1 MKHIVWIAVMAL
13 VLGACSKEEQQA
25 APAAQEATV
34 VEEAPLPQVPAE
46 AAPEEAADEEIEV
59 VEESAAEEDP
69 EDEPIVLAVAD
80 TNAAPNREWKFKEG
94 EHYTRLVPAQTT
106 FGGADKIE
114 VSESFMYSCPHCRTL
129 DPYLTR
135 WDADKDPGI
144 RFVRIPA
151 PWNQAGVLHAQIYY
165 TLSIL
170 GQNGTLENPEAFH
183 QTVFSEFHD
192 RGNRLTSKDAIERL
206 FARFGVSS
214 EDFNKT
220 WSSFEVNTRMRKGG
234 DLIRRYGITSVPTVV
249 VNGKYRTSA
258 AQAGG
263 YDELIELIDELT
275 VREGIR

>member
-13 VLGACSKEEQQA
+13 VLGACSKEEQP
-25 APAAQEATV
+25 APAAQEAV
-34 VEEAPLPQVPAE
+34 AVEEAPAAE
-46 AAPEEAADEEIEV
+46 VATQAAPEEAADEEIEL
-59 VEESAAEEDP
+59 VEESDAVEDS
-69 EDEPIVLAVAD
+69 EDEPILLAVAD
-80 TNAAPNREWKFKEG
+80 TNEALNREWKFKEG
-94 EHYTRLVPAQTT
+94 QHYTRLVPAQTT

-114 VSESFMYSCPHCRTL
+114 VSEAFMYSCPHCRTL
-129 DPYLTR
+129 DPFLNR
-135 WDADKDPGI
+135 WEADKDPGI

-151 PWNQAGVLHAQIYY
+151 PWNQAGILHAQIYY
-165 TLSIL
+165 TQSIL
-170 GQNGTLENPEAFH
+170 GENGTLEDPDAFH
-183 QTVFSEFHD
+183 MAVFSEFHD
-192 RGNRLTSKDAIERL
+192 RGNQLLSKDAVERL

-214 EDFNKT
+214 EDFNRT

-263 YDELIELIDELT
+263 YDELIELIEELT

>member
-13 VLGACSKEEQQA
+13 VLGGCGKEEQ
-25 APAAQEATV
+25 PTTAAQDAAV
-34 VEEAPLPQVPAE
+34 VEEVPVAE
-46 AAPEEAADEEIEV
+46 VAAENVPEEAADEELEV
-59 VEESAAEEDP
+59 VEESAAVDDP

-80 TNAAPNREWKFKEG
+80 TNEALNREWKYKEG

-129 DPYLTR
+129 DPYLDR
-135 WDADKDPGI
+135 WEADKDPGI

-151 PWNQAGVLHAQIYY
+151 QWNQAGVLHAQIYY

-170 GQNGTLENPEAFH
+170 GQNATLKDPAAFH
-183 QTVFSEFHD
+183 QAVFSEFHD

-220 WSSFEVNTRMRKGG
+220 WSSFEVNARMRKGG
-234 DLIRRYGITSVPTVV
+234 DLIRRYGITSVPMIV

-263 YDELIELIDELT
+263 YDELIELIEELA

>member
-1 MKHIVWIAVMAL
+1 MYSPGY
-13 VLGACSKEEQQA
+13 GAFS
-25 APAAQEATV
+25 APAQAPASEAAAEA
-34 VEEAPLPQVPAE
+34 VEEE
-46 AAPEEAADEEIEV
+46 AVEEEIQV
-59 VEESAAEEDP
+59 VEESAAVEES

-80 TNAAPNREWKFKEG
+80 TSEVVTREWKYKEG

-114 VSESFMYSCPHCRTL
+114 VSEAFMYSCPHCRTL
-129 DPYLTR
+129 DPYLNR
-135 WDADKDPGI
+135 WEADKDPGI

-165 TLSIL
+165 THDVLAK
-170 GQNGTLENPEAFH
+170 NGVLTDPNALHMAI
-183 QTVFSEFHD
+183 FSEFHD
-192 RGNRLTSKDAIERL
+192 RGNRLTSTDAIARV

-214 EDFNKT
+214 EDFEKA
-220 WSSFEVNTRMRKGG
+220 WSSFEVNARMRKGG
-234 DLIRRYGITSVPTVV
+234 DLIRRYGITSVPTIV

-263 YDELIELIDELT
+263 YDQLIELIDELA